1 MKQVARI
8 PLRQV
13 ALSDSRP
20 TVPETVNAL
29 ASSMADIGLMQPV
42 TVRQQAAGFAVV
54 AGNHRVSAARALGWE
69 EIDAFVLTGATS
81 IEQELHEI
89 DENLIRA
96 PLTPAQ
102 RAYAI
107 SRRKRLWEVLH
118 GKEEQAEEAGV
129 ANCDTHQEYDA
140 AGRPRTPQ
148 QRQQFAA
155 ETAERTQQNKATV
168 CRHISRGDALG
179 ERLLEIAGTS
189 LDKGLELD
197 ALKALPDTTR
207 ATLIER
213 ARAGERVS
221 ARVEL
226 RRLQVRQAS
235 QAGGE
240 SQPSE
245 LTSATHRHE
254 FLCPNCGT
262 GSARVRDSE
271 TIVPGYKER
280 YRYCGECGARF
291 KTSEGLVSVQYLG
304 KKPNPELVHLLD
316 QESRDEIKRVAEK
329 L

>member
-13 ALSDSRP
+13 TLSDSRP

-69 EIDAFVLTGATS
+69 EIDAFVLTGANS

-107 SRRKRLWEVLH
+107 SRRKRLWEALH
-118 GKEEQAEEAGV
+118 GEEEEAEETGGKTFPSSLSDGRQAG
-129 ANCDTHQEYDA
+129 
-140 AGRPRTPQ
+140 PQ
-148 QRQQFAA
+148 HERQFAA
-155 ETAERTQQNKATV
+155 DTAERTGQDKRSINMHAA
-168 CRHISRGDALG
+168 RGDALG
-179 ERLLEIAGTS
+179 ELLHEIAGTS
-189 LDKGLELD
+189 LDKGVELD
-197 ALKALPDTTR
+197 ALKALPETTR

-213 ARAGERVS
+213 AKAGERVS

-245 LTSATHRHE
+245 PAELPSRHE
-254 FLCPNCGT
+254 FICPNCQAAAT
-262 GSARVRDSE
+262 TVRDSE
-271 TIVPGYKER
+271 MTTAHYKER
-280 YRYCGECGARF
+280 YRYCPGCGTRF
-291 KTSEGLVSVQYLG
+291 KTGEGVVSVQLLG
-304 KKPNPELVHLLD
+304 ANPNPELFSLLTE
-316 QESRDEIKRVAEK
+316 QARRELKQLAENA
-329 L
+329 